1 MILPPLY
8 VEAKF
13 NFTEAIIV
21 GGVEIKIT
29 TEYKRNDK
37 FLWVVIV
44 AQQVNEHVLAQVCWK
59 TTCIHWEL
67 TQRRNLINIC
77 KDSPLMVL
85 ALQLC

>member
-21 GGVEIKIT
+21 GGMEIKIT

-37 FLWVVIV
+37 SLSIVIV
-44 AQQVNEHVLAQVCWK
+44 AQQVNEHVLAQVC
-59 TTCIHWEL
+59 
-67 TQRRNLINIC
+67 
-77 KDSPLMVL
+77 
-85 ALQLC
+85 